1 MQRVMRTLG
10 TMVAF
15 AGLAIQ
21 ADWGRVLIKMMPAFI
36 KIGNVVCEL

>member
-21 ADWGRVLIKMMPAFI
+21 ADWGRVLIKTVPAFV
-36 KIGNVVCEL
+36 KIGDVICEL